1 MIKHHTIFILSK
13 LKRKKTQII
22 LAVIAVL
29 PIHVFGLS
37 GLIDSTNNHWGI
49 GGNVSSPII
58 IDSNLVI
65 KDGITLTI
73 EPSTQILI
81 NGDIN
86 ISGKNA
92 SLNAIGSLDEFI
104 EIRPISDGLYNKITI
119 GDSLFVN
126 FKFCKF
132 NDLFLDIRD
141 SKGDVQIYN
150 CLLLSSHI
158 NITRAYAKIVNN
170 TFYSRR
176 GDYGIYISSSYEYQ
190 EIINNIIDD
199 QRGGMFC
206 FYHYTYA
213 RYNLVTS
220 ENPEPGFS
228 PILPY
233 CDSFDGTP
241 HPDSSYFQGNLLGSP
256 HFVDAENGDFHL
268 SPKSLAIDAGEPSFE
283 YSLEPEDGGQR
294 INIGMYGNTSEAA
307 VNTVSNTSSL
317 SLNPNMYLDAFPNP
331 SFGEIT
337 INYKLPKTAK
347 SPKLSLF
354 DLKGYVHKSFPVKVG
369 LHTNITLKNTE
380 INLSSGAY
388 LLRLET
394 RGTSINKKI
403 LIIR

>member
-1 MIKHHTIFILSK
+1 M
-13 LKRKKTQII
+13 KTKII
-22 LAVIAVL
+22 LAIIITL
-29 PIHVFGLS
+29 PFYVFSIS
-37 GLIDSTNNHWGI
+37 GIINSSNNHWGN
-49 GGNVSSPII
+49 GGNVPSPII

-65 KDGITLTI
+65 EEGITLTI
-73 EPSTQILI
+73 EPGTQILI
-81 NGDIN
+81 DGYIS

-92 SLNAIGSLDEFI
+92 SLNAIGNLDELI
-104 EIRPISDGLYNKITI
+104 KIRPISDGSYNSITI

-132 NDLFLDIRD
+132 NDLFLNIRD

-190 EIINNIIDD
+190 KIINNIIDD

-256 HFVDAENGDFHL
+256 NFVDAENGDFHL
-268 SPKSLAIDAGEPSFE
+268 SPKSLAIDAGEPSFD
-283 YSLEPEDGGQR
+283 YSLEPQDGGQR

-307 VNTVSNTSSL
+307 VNIVSNTN
-317 SLNPNMYLDAFPNP
+317 SLNLNSNIYLDAFPNP
-331 SFGEIT
+331 SLGEIT

-347 SPKLSLF
+347 NPKLLLF
-354 DLKGYVHKSFPVKVG
+354 DMNGSLLEVISVKVG
-369 LHTNITLKNTE
+369 FLDNVKLKKAD
-380 INLSSGAY
+380 INLNPGMY
-388 LLRLET
+388 LLKLES
-394 RGTSINKKI
+394 REFSVNKKF
-403 LIIR
+403 LVL